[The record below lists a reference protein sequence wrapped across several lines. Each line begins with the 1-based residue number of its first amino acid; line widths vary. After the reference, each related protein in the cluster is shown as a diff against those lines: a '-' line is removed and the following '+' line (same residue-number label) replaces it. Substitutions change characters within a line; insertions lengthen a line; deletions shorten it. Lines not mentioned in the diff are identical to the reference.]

1 MKLTEDALYTRTTR
15 RFQAVEGSEPMILP
29 GMYGNKPGRVTS
41 ITLSY
46 TLTGRTGK
54 WSWDHAELHGVA
66 LKQDGTDSKN
76 NFSAA
81 VYGYYMKDKPERW
94 QWLKD
99 LIEQARPTSAPV
111 FPSSYEGREFRAA

>member
-1 MKLTEDALYTRTTR
+1 MQLTQDMLRTRTVR
-15 RFQAVEGSEPMILP
+15 RLKAVEDSEPMILP

-41 ITLSY
+41 VTLSY
-46 TLTGRTGK
+46 ALDGRTGK
-54 WSWDHAELHGVA
+54 WTWDHAELHGVA

-76 NFSAA
+76 SFSST
-81 VYGYYMKDKPERW
+81 VYGYYMKDNPERW

-111 FPSSYEGREFRAA
+111 FPSSFEGREFSAE